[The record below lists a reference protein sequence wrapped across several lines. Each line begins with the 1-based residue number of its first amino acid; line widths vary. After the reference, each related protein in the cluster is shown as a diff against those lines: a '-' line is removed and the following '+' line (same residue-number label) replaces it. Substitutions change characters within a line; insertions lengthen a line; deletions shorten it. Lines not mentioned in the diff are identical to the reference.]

1 MSTKSTVVAVL
12 LLALMVLAVI
22 AATAAAASPH
32 PTYTCTKTKKKGGSE
47 VRTSVPETA
56 VPSLTNAG
64 FACVVE
70 DSDDEGT
77 DTGTGT
83 GETTDE
89 GSGDDSSPENGPG
102 HSANAHSSSVV
113 TPAPESR
120 SIYCSTTGLVER
132 PNDDQAGVAL
142 NLPDSQGA
150 LLVAKGL
157 ATPGIYYEGIGV
169 SCDVLPG
176 FTYSGVWVD
185 HVGDVV
191 PGVAVYPYYV
201 PGPS

>member
-1 MSTKSTVVAVL
+1 MSTKSTVVAVS
-12 LLALMVLAVI
+12 LLALMVLAVS
-22 AATAAAASPH
+22 AATAAAANPH
-32 PTYTCTKTKKKGGSE
+32 TTYTCTKTKKHGGSD
-47 VRTSVPETA
+47 VRTSVPESA
-56 VPSLTNAG
+56 LPGLTNAG
-64 FACVVE
+64 FTCVVE

-83 GETTDE
+83 SETTDE
-89 GSGDDSSPENGPG
+89 GPSDDSSPKNDPK
-102 HSANAHSSSVV
+102 HAANEHSSSVA

-132 PNDDQAGVAL
+132 PNDEQAGIAL

-201 PGPS
+201 PAPN